1 MMEAPAPDSLGLRSL
16 LPMLTA
22 ELPQIVEEVV
32 DLLRDEWPDYA
43 QFVASDPDDSA
54 RIAEMA
60 LLRLVKIAELLPQQA
75 TAPRAT
81 ESAVELE
88 TFEEVGRLEWR
99 EGRTLGTLLSAYRA
113 GARVAWR
120 HISKVGVRRGLDPA
134 AVASLAEA
142 VFIFVEELSSA
153 SAHGYV
159 DEQRTTSAERE
170 RLRAHLAELL
180 LSDRSDSTVVR
191 AMALR
196 AGWNVPSTVALIL
209 IDSANEAAHAA
220 LGRLDPQCLPV
231 RHGGLTGAILP
242 DPDGPGRRQLVA
254 ASLQGCGAVIG
265 ASVPLAQLPS
275 SVRVAEAGVRLTQV
289 GISREDPFFVAD
301 HYDTILVVRDP
312 WLLDQL
318 RAQVLAPLAG
328 IAPATRERLEATLG
342 AWLTAMGNHQDAAEA
357 LHVHPQ
363 TVRYRLRQI
372 RELFGPSLDDPD
384 TRRRLILAL
393 CWQTPARR

>member
-1 MMEAPAPDSLGLRSL
+1 MEVSTPGSLGLRSL

-22 ELPQIVEEVV
+22 ALPQILNEVV
-32 DLLRDEWPDYA
+32 VLLRDEWPDYA
-43 QFVASDPDDSA
+43 QFVADDPDDSS
-54 RIAEMA
+54 RIAELA
-60 LLRLVKIAELLPQQA
+60 LLRLVRIAERLPQQA
-75 TAPRAT
+75 ETAT
-81 ESAVELE
+81 DSGVELAA
-88 TFEEVGRLEWR
+88 FEEIGRLEWR
-99 EGRTLGTLLSAYRA
+99 EGRSLGTLLSAYRA

-120 HISKVGVRRGLDPA
+120 HISAVGVERGLDPA
-134 AVASLAEA
+134 TVASLAEA

-180 LSDRSDSTVVR
+180 LSDRSDSTLVR

-196 AGWNVPSTVALIL
+196 AGWNIPSTVALIL
-209 IDSANEAAHAA
+209 IDSANEAGHAA

-242 DPDGPGRRQLVA
+242 DPDAPGRRALMTS
-254 ASLQGCGAVIG
+254 SLQGCSAVVG
-265 ASVPLAQLPS
+265 TSVPLTQLPS
-275 SVRVAEAGVRLTQV
+275 SVRVAEAAVRLVQAGV
-289 GISREDPFFVAD
+289 SRDDPFFVAD
-301 HYDTILVVRDP
+301 HYDTILVARDT

-318 RAQVLAPLAG
+318 RAQMLAPLADL
-328 IAPATRERLEATLG
+328 APATRERLETTLG
-342 AWLTAMGNHQDAAEA
+342 AWLTAMGNHEVTAQA

-372 RELFGPSLDDPD
+372 RELFGASLDDAD

-393 CWQTPARR
+393 CWQS